1 MASVSRATCWV
12 TSTSATARSRV
23 AFRMESPSVQTSTT
37 SPVLAAAALPKRD
50 NPRQQRDDQTTVI
63 ASVQQIRSFS
73 R

>member
-23 AFRMESPSVQTSTT
+23 ALRMEIPSVQTSTT
-37 SPVLAAAALPKRD
+37 SPVVAAPRCHSMITQAS
-50 NPRQQRDDQTTVI
+50 NPMVSTTVTP
-63 ASVQQIRSFS
+63 AWMMRSFS